1 MAELLVI
8 SPERALKPTE
18 SARLVLT
25 DSLRLGCPAPS
36 WCPAYP
42 PTPPPTSAPTGPP
55 TAAPTTAPP
64 VAPTAVPFS
73 DRSIS
78 LQVAQLPHT
87 VTSAIRLIRRTI
99 SNGFMAD
106 LRVRFAEKYN
116 TARRR
121 GCLSDAARL
130 ASKKCAEACI
140 YSSNGH
146 CSRGSATASLRSLL
160 HGAKEHLCAAIPIG
174 VGEEIL
180 LIVLEP

>member
-1 MAELLVI
+1 MAESLLA
-8 SPERALKPTE
+8 SLTRALEPTV
-18 SARLVLT
+18 STRLVPT

-87 VTSAIRLIRRTI
+87 ETSAIRLVRRTI
-99 SNGFMAD
+99 SNGFIGD
-106 LRVRFAEKYN
+106 L
-116 TARRR
+116 
-121 GCLSDAARL
+121 
-130 ASKKCAEACI
+130 
-140 YSSNGH
+140 H
-146 CSRGSATASLRSLL
+146 
-160 HGAKEHLCAAIPIG
+160 
-174 VGEEIL
+174 
-180 LIVLEP
+180 